1 MARTTTAKTATAKT
15 TTAKKADATTGS
27 APVNDATPVGDVAE
41 LREINVADI
50 ATNGTNP
57 RTLFDKDGDAGLA
70 ELAAS
75 IKEHGLV
82 QPIIVRPNNGG
93 GADGVDLQ
101 GKPPAGFTGETFKRP
116 VHGSDKESDWYRPP
130 FLSVAGERR
139 LRAVRDVLKRDT
151 ITAIVRRDFDPHTA
165 LEATVLENLQRRDLH
180 PMEEARGLAQ
190 LRALHGYIPERIAA
204 TTGRGQDWIK
214 GRLKLCDLPA
224 RAQDAYLRDATG
236 RLTLGRMLKL
246 HEYTHG
252 GRDNKGFPRLIE
264 AMVEDMAGGR
274 NPEAHPST
282 TASLHAGLVKRIA
295 HWHNDQGGR
304 YGGNYFDT
312 RAVCRACPF
321 AAYRSPYGDYEGFC
335 LMPEHY
341 ADLHARGKARWEEAE
356 AARQKNAP
364 AVMPGTG
371 LITVSG
377 PGDYTPPVEKTAA
390 QKGKETRT
398 RRLAQKADY
407 MPNVLAV
414 RRSVDLIASIEI
426 HDLAALAAYTLCTV
440 SLGKEGWGEIA
451 RRHGVDAAA
460 LMRAG
465 GSTRPS
471 ADHIKDLRTLDPLG
485 LVKATIE
492 ALLIQQAQA
501 ARDYEPDNYHSAGP
515 DPVFKLYTGD
525 QTSASAPAV
534 PLPPTFVPVG
544 VGRIRAEPT
553 TGDAETAEED
563 PAADALTDQDASSEG
578 ECIAE
583 HEGTDATEDTP
594 LSGVSD
600 DA

>member
-1 MARTTTAKTATAKT
+1 MARTATAKTATAKT
-15 TTAKKADATTGS
+15 ATAKTADTTTDTTTGS
-27 APVNDATPVGDVAE
+27 EPSNAAAPVGDAAE

-57 RTLFDKDGDAGLA
+57 RTLFDNDGDAGLA
-70 ELAAS
+70 ELATS

-93 GADGVDLQ
+93 GAGGVDLQ

-116 VHGSDKESDWYRPP
+116 VQGSDKESDWYRPP
-130 FLSVAGERR
+130 FLSIAGERR

-190 LRALHGYIPERIAA
+190 LRALHGYTAERIAA

-252 GRDNKGFPRLIE
+252 GRDNKGFPHLIE
-264 AMVEDMAGGR
+264 VTVEDMAGGR

-282 TASLHAGLVKRIA
+282 TASLHAGLVKRVA

-304 YGGNYFDT
+304 YGDNYFDT
-312 RAVCRACPF
+312 FTVCRACPF

-341 ADLHARGKARWEEAE
+341 AELHAKGKARWEQAE
-356 AARQKNAP
+356 AARQKDAI
-364 AVMPGTG
+364 AA
-371 LITVSG
+371 G
-377 PGDYTPPVEKTAA
+377 PGEGDIGRGGTVRSVEKTPT

-398 RRLAQKADY
+398 RRALQKADY
-407 MPNVLAV
+407 TPNLLAV
-414 RRSVDLIASIEI
+414 RRSVDTIANVEA
-426 HDLAALAAYTLCTV
+426 HDLATLAAYALRTV
-440 SLGKEGWGEIA
+440 SLGQEDWGEIA
-451 RRHGVDAAA
+451 RRHAVDVGA
-460 LMRAG
+460 LMHVG
-465 GSTRPS
+465 GSMCPS
-471 ADHIKDLRTLDPLG
+471 AAHIKALRTLDPLG
-485 LVKATIE
+485 IVKATIE
-492 ALLIQQAQA
+492 ALLIRQAQA

-525 QTSASAPAV
+525 QTSAPVPPAPV
-534 PLPPTFVPVG
+534 PPTFAPVD
-544 VGRIRAEPT
+544 VGAGSGATLE
-553 TGDAETAEED
+553 TGDGETADED
-563 PAADALTDQDASSEG
+563 ADQDAPTEEDARARSGLTVATSSSET
-578 ECIAE
+578 INNA
-583 HEGTDATEDTP
+583 
-594 LSGVSD
+594 
-600 DA
+600 

>member
-15 TTAKKADATTGS
+15 TTANEADATTGS
-27 APVNDATPVGDVAE
+27 APVSDATPVGDAAE

-57 RTLFDKDGDAGLA
+57 RTLFDTDGDAGLA

-93 GADGVDLQ
+93 GAGGVDLQ

-190 LRALHGYIPERIAA
+190 LRAAHGYTPERIAA
-204 TTGRGQDWIK
+204 TTGRSQAWIK
-214 GRLKLCDLPA
+214 DRLKLCDLPA
-224 RAQDAYLRDATG
+224 RAQDAYLRDAAG

-304 YGGNYFDT
+304 YGDNYFDT
-312 RAVCRACPF
+312 STVCRACPF
-321 AAYRSPYGDYEGFC
+321 ATYRSPYGDYEGFC

-341 ADLHARGKARWEEAE
+341 AELHAKGKARWEEAE
-356 AARQKNAP
+356 AARQKDTLA
-364 AVMPGTG
+364 A
-371 LITVSG
+371 G
-377 PGDYTPPVEKTAA
+377 PGGGDTGPGGSVRSVEKTAA
-390 QKGKETRT
+390 QKGKETRA
-398 RRLAQKADY
+398 RRALQKADY
-407 MPNVLAV
+407 TPNLLAV
-414 RRSVDLIASIEI
+414 RRSVDTIANVEA
-426 HDLAALAAYTLCTV
+426 HDLATLAAYTLRTV
-440 SLGKEGWGEIA
+440 SLGKEDWGEIA
-451 RRHGVDAAA
+451 RRHGVDAGA
-460 LMRAG
+460 LMHVG
-465 GSTRPS
+465 GSMCPG
-471 ADHIKDLRTLDPLG
+471 AAHIKALRTLDPLG

-492 ALLIQQAQA
+492 ALLIRQAQA

-525 QTSASAPAV
+525 QTSAIVPQAPT
-534 PLPPTFVPVG
+534 LPTFASIGAVG
-544 VGRIRAEPT
+544 GSGAESA
-553 TGDAETAEED
+553 TGDGETAEEV
-563 PAADALTDQDASSEG
+563 PTEEHVDQDAASE
-578 ECIAE
+578 EDERAQE
-583 HEGTDATEDTP
+583 NATEDT
-594 LSGVSD
+594 LSSETGD
-600 DA
+600 NA